1 MIFICLLE
9 MNSRR
14 REEMSNDEW
23 NSIQLAKKLEFEELK
38 KLQKQENSRKIQKK
52 LPNYQRN
59 LRSYQK
65 NDEIN
70 PDEMTYEV

>member
-1 MIFICLLE
+1 

>member
-1 MIFICLLE
+1 
-9 MNSRR
+9 
-14 REEMSNDEW
+14 MSNDEW